1 MKRFIIGVQKHL
13 GITRSEAI
21 AVTFVATVLTIGTIG
36 NRFWPTTSLHDHATA
51 ERIAQMLD
59 SLESD
64 RVNPNEASDVTS
76 EPETTHGGHQGA
88 NAPRASK
95 TPRVI
100 DPNTATISE
109 LESLPGIGPA
119 MAQRIVEA
127 RKRRPFTSAEDLLN
141 VKGIGEKK
149 FAKLLP
155 YVKVP

>member
-1 MKRFIIGVQKHL
+1 MKRFIIGIQKHL

-21 AVTFVATVLTIGTIG
+21 AITFVATVLTIGTVG

-51 ERIAQMLD
+51 ERISQMLD

-64 RVNPNEASDVTS
+64 RVTPSEGLEVTTEA
-76 EPETTHGGHQGA
+76 ETTHGGFQRSESA
-88 NAPRASK
+88 SAPKAA
-95 TPRVI
+95 RVI
-100 DPNTATISE
+100 NPNTASVSE

-127 RKRRPFTSAEDLLN
+127 RTRRPFTSAEDLLN